1 MVLNGTNG
9 KKFFVKRSSIPS
21 PQPLTP
27 EPDSANPKRT
37 RVVSAALAAF
47 HELGFSASTLEI
59 ATRAKVSKREL
70 YTLFSNK
77 HDLLTAC
84 IAERAQRMRFPLES
98 PASFDRQTVTA
109 TLVAFGTAI
118 LRGVSDQSTLAV
130 FRLAI
135 AESENSPEIA
145 RMLDAA
151 GRQANLQALSEF
163 LKKAGKSG
171 QLVPGKPETLA
182 ALFFASLWGD
192 LLIRLLLRVV
202 DPPTPQE
209 IARRARLATDAIL
222 KPNP

>member
-1 MVLNGTNG
+1 MVLDGTNCNN
-9 KKFFVKRSSIPS
+9 FFVKRSTIQS
-21 PQPLTP
+21 PRHPTP
-27 EPDSANPKRT
+27 EPESDNPKRS
-37 RVVSAALAAF
+37 RVLSAALAAF
-47 HELGFSASTLEI
+47 QEIGISASTLEI

-77 HDLLTAC
+77 QDLLAAC
-84 IAERAQRMRFPLES
+84 IAERTQCMRFPLES

-109 TLVAFGTAI
+109 TLAAFGTSL

-151 GRQANLQALSEF
+151 GRQANFKAVIEF
-163 LKKAGKSG
+163 LRKAEKSG
-171 QLVPGKPETLA
+171 QLVPGKPEALA
-182 ALFFASLWGD
+182 ALWFALLWGD
-192 LLIRLLLRVV
+192 LLLRLLLRVA
-202 DPPTPQE
+202 DPPTSQE
-209 IARRARLATDAIL
+209 MARRARLATEAIL